1 MVLRI
6 WSWLSK
12 NLNLLMLLTASACL
26 GLTIGK
32 GLRNGSWVL
41 LMPVLLAGLLS
52 SWVLSASRITSKG
65 AWMGLIFFGITGILL
80 YVGGLFRPLGRLIIS
95 LFSLIPQ
102 VVLHLSDRALI
113 NFSPLLVTWTDLIN
127 HITSIFSRLWAWL
140 VALFT
145 GRSLIDP
152 LAAGM
157 VWNLI
162 LWFIGAWA
170 AWHLRRNHQALRA
183 LAPGGIVL
191 ATVLDYSRAEV
202 ELLIVYLACLLAL
215 VGLTEDEWRHKGWK
229 MRKIDF
235 SESIHIDTLVIVGM
249 VTIVLVLSAAGAP
262 SFSWRELVERLRQG
276 DRSGEDRVAQSLG
289 LEPPK
294 NIADS
299 APYRSNG
306 LPRGHLLDTPPE
318 LFQDI
323 VMTISTGELPPIPQA
338 VTEVQPNRYYWRA
351 ITYDV
356 YSGVGWSS
364 SPAQDERLPA
374 NTPLFQSPENYRLVV
389 QHIKTNPGQRNSA
402 YWTGVL
408 AQVDADIDIAW
419 RSKPPSDP
427 TPTQGGDMLGAL
439 VDGSEYTV
447 LSYVP
452 QNSVSE
458 LRASGGDYPAEISN
472 RYLGLPKTTPERV
485 LALARKLT
493 QASPTIFDRAL
504 AIETYL
510 RSFPYTLDV
519 EPPPPDR
526 DVVDYFLFTAQRGY
540 CDYYATSMVVLARGA
555 GLPARIVIGYSSGDY
570 NTSTA
575 EYVIRQEDAHSW
587 VEIYFS
593 GIGWVEFEPTAS
605 QPEIDRGEMTIS
617 GASRGLPGGLSA
629 LSWLKLQWN
638 MLISSLRGQLVFT
651 GIGIFLLMLF
661 WQVIEIGLLYLF
673 TPQKAVA
680 LIYSRMEK
688 GSMRL
693 LPNLQIG
700 YTPYQFQ
707 LALIDR
713 FRIEK
718 RSFLRNA
725 LLRVETDIEHI
736 TNLFIA
742 QVFSQHPPT
751 KKQVNTGIRSWVRV
765 RWRLWIAAIWKID

>member
-1 MVLRI
+1 MIPHI

-12 NLNLLMLLTASACL
+12 NLNLVLLLTASACL
-26 GLTIGK
+26 SRAIGD
-32 GLRNGSWVL
+32 GLRVGSWVL
-41 LMPVLLAGLLS
+41 LMPVLLIALLS
-52 SWVLSASRITSKG
+52 SWVLSVSRITSKV
-65 AWMGLIFFGITGILL
+65 AWMGLTIFGITGILL
-80 YVGGLFRPLGRLIIS
+80 YVGGLFSPLGRLIIS
-95 LFSLIPQ
+95 IFSLIPQ
-102 VVLHLSDRALI
+102 VVVHFSDRALI
-113 NFSPLLVTWTDLIN
+113 NFSPLLVSWTDSIN
-127 HITSIFSRLWAWL
+127 HITSIFSRLWTWL
-140 VALFT
+140 VALFA
-145 GRSLIDP
+145 GRSLFDP
-152 LAAGM
+152 LAAGL

-162 LWFIGAWA
+162 LWFIGAWS
-170 AWHLRRNHQALRA
+170 AWHLRRNGQALRA
-183 LAPGGIVL
+183 LTPGGIVL
-191 ATVLDYSRAEV
+191 AIVLDYSHAEI

-215 VGLTEDEWRHKGWK
+215 VGLSGDEWRHKGWQL
-229 MRKIDF
+229 RKVDF

-249 VTIVLVLSAAGAP
+249 VTVVLVLSAAGAP
-262 SFSWRELVERLRQG
+262 LFSWRELVERLRQG

-338 VTEVQPNRYYWRA
+338 ITEAQPNRYYWRA

-374 NTPLFQSPENYRLVV
+374 NTLLLQSPENYRLVT
-389 QHIKTNPGQRNSA
+389 QHIKTNQGQRNSA

-408 AQVDADIDIAW
+408 AQVDADINIAW
-419 RSKPPSDP
+419 RSEPSSDP
-427 TPTQGGDMLGAL
+427 NPAQGGDMLGAL

-452 QNSVSE
+452 QVSVSE

-485 LALARKLT
+485 LALARQLT
-493 QASPTIFDRAL
+493 QASPTLFDRAL

-555 GLPARIVIGYSSGDY
+555 GLPARIVIGYSNGDY

-575 EYVIRQEDAHSW
+575 EYVIRQEHAHSW

-605 QPEIDRGEMTIS
+605 QPEIDRGEMTTS
-617 GASRGLPGGLSA
+617 EASQGLPGSLSA

-638 MLISSLRGQLVFT
+638 TLISSLRGQLVLA
-651 GIGIFLLMLF
+651 GIGIFLLILF
-661 WQVIEIGLLYLF
+661 WQVIEIGVLYLI
-673 TPQKAVA
+673 TPQKAIA
-680 LIYSRMEK
+680 LIYSQMEK

-693 LPNLQIG
+693 LPNLRIG

-718 RSFLRNA
+718 KSFLRNA

-751 KKQVNTGIRSWVRV
+751 KKQVNMGIRSWIRV